1 MDLKS
6 HKNTLFDPNFEYM
19 LNIDFLTEKFFI
31 WNVEEGKRD
40 EDIKNEKGELKPFDC
55 KENMKGGR

>member
-40 EDIKNEKGELKPFDC
+40 EDFKDLGI
-55 KENMKGGR
+55 KGGR